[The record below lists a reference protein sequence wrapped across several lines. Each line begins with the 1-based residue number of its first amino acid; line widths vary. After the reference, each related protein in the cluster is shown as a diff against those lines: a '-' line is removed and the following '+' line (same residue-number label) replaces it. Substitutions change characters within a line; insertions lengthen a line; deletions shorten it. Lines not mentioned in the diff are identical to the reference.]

1 MRFAWFLLFTPSQL
15 SVLGFVGA
23 RNHLKRRSNLFS
35 SNNPFSSMIGD
46 IASSILGG
54 GKSIASNDSVESALR
69 EVNSPGWPDVR
80 EKLKSMQTPEEKSF
94 RDNLPQGYGIGSPL
108 HKLRLFNE
116 NNREED
122 VRVKFY
128 RDSASWCKFEPV

>member
-1 MRFAWFLLFTPSQL
+1 
-15 SVLGFVGA
+15 
-23 RNHLKRRSNLFS
+23 
-35 SNNPFSSMIGD
+35 MIGD